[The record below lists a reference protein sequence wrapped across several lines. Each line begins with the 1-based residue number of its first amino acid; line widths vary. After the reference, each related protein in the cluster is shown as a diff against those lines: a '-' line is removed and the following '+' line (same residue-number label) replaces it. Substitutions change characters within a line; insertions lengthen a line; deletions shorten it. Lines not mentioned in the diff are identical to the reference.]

1 MNITGVHKCRCR
13 FLFGL
18 TANHNALLLR
28 SAVGTFAPFFRGKR
42 NVTVSLF
49 DFAVGCPSRGPV
61 LTVSRSL
68 GFDSF
73 QSVQVGQRGD
83 KNKNA
88 ADGGGYNNQ

>member
-1 MNITGVHKCRCR
+1 MNITDIHKCRCR
-13 FLFGL
+13 FLFGS

-28 SAVGTFAPFFRGKR
+28 SAVGLFPPFFRGKR

-49 DFAVGCPSRGPV
+49 YFAVGCPSCGSV
-61 LTVSRSL
+61 LTVSRSF

-73 QSVQVGQRGD
+73 QSVQIGQRGD
-83 KNKNA
+83 ENKNA